1 MALKKELKWTA
12 PDSGITFELEPIP
25 PFNLDDFSNT
35 YDKRQPKPKPPLI
48 EITVVDKKLA
58 QANPKDEY
66 YLMEYRQWEAEK
78 ENASTN
84 FMFYKGVKD
93 NPPDDWEP
101 DELLY
106 EGTLAKWERKAMWV
120 KCQLA
125 TVNDIRSLMEAIN
138 SINNVTEAGIEN
150 AKNGMPP
157 ALAEPTSS
165 NGKSNTEPI
174 VSDLIIP

>member
-1 MALKKELKWTA
+1 MALKTELKWTA
-12 PDSGITFELEPIP
+12 PDGGITFDLEPIP

-35 YDKRQPKPKPPLI
+35 YDKRHPKPKPPLM

-66 YLMEYRQWEAEK
+66 YLTELQEWMADK

-106 EGTLAKWERKAMWV
+106 DGTLEKWQRKAMWV
-120 KCQLA
+120 KCQLK
-125 TVNDIRSLMEAIN
+125 TINDIKGLIEAIN
-138 SINNVTEAGIEN
+138 SINNVTDAGIDSAE
-150 AKNGMPP
+150 KNSAPQQTAVP
-157 ALAEPTSS
+157 SS
-165 NGKSNTEPI
+165 NGNLS
-174 VSDLIIP
+174 VIPTT